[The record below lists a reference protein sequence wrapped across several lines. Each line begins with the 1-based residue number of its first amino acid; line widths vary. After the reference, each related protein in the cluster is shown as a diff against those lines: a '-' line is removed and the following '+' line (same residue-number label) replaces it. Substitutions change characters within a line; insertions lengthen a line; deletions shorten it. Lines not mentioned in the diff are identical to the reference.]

1 MRLDVVVAPVFLE
14 EQPKGRC
21 LCAVVDVL
29 RATSTIV
36 TALVSGATAVHPCM
50 DIDEARRGAASLG
63 RGSGLLGGEERGE
76 QIPGFDL
83 GNSPLEY
90 LAPEVVAEKTIFHY
104 TTNGTGTIRRA
115 HTACGGP
122 VFIASL
128 LNVSAASG
136 AIGAEALASDAEGI
150 VVVCSG
156 RDGKPSAEDLY
167 CAGVMVDNLARG
179 LRDGGTAPQL
189 GDGAAI
195 AAGYAAGSLG
205 GSFDVLATSE
215 HGRFL
220 ESIGFAADLEFASR
234 VDEYDVAPVFD
245 GERVF
250 LQPR

>member
-1 MRLDVVVAPVFLE
+1 MRLDVAIAPVFLE
-14 EQPKGRC
+14 EQASGRC

-36 TALVSGATAVHPCM
+36 TALSSGAVAVQPCV

-63 RGSGLLGGEERGE
+63 RESGLLGGEERGE

-90 LAPEVVAEKTIFHY
+90 MAPGVVAGKVIFHY
-104 TTNGTGTIRRA
+104 TTNGTGTIRKA
-115 HTACGGP
+115 HAAYGGP

-136 AIGAEALASDAEGI
+136 AIGTEALATGAEGI

-167 CAGVMVDNLARG
+167 CAGLMVDNLARG
-179 LRDGGTAPQL
+179 LHDRGIAPQL

-195 AAGYAAGSLG
+195 AAGYAAGVLES
-205 GSFDVLATSE
+205 SFDVLATSE

-234 VDEYDVAPVFD
+234 VDEYVVAPVFD
-245 GERVF
+245 GERVV
-250 LQPR
+250 LLPE